1 MDHGRKCCVPGCTG
15 KANTHSL
22 PKEPN
27 IRQAWLLFVYEKIPA
42 KFDTQLFICSEH
54 FTQDSFDN
62 LGQFQAGF
70 AKKLNLKRCAVP
82 TVRSSQPQAVSRLQY
97 DFVAT
102 VTVISNANVSCI

>member
-1 MDHGRKCCVPGCTG
+1 MDHGRKCRVLGCTG

-22 PKEPN
+22 PKEPS

-42 KFDTQLFICSEH
+42 KFDPQLFICSEH

-70 AKKLNLKRCAVP
+70 AKKLNLKRCAVLL
-82 TVRSSQPQAVSRLQY
+82 TVRSSQQQAVSRLQY
-97 DFVAT
+97 DFVAN
-102 VTVISNANVSCI
+102 SY